1 MLATHTDGVLTGPQ
15 TLTLSFGEIFIGE
28 SSLVHRGRGVP
39 PPSSVLRHMVASRSC
54 DRLYKH
60 LLANWPAGK
69 HLTAALALRYARCAI
84 AALLLPSIVG
94 SGGLGLGRV
103 TRTATWTNDCVF
115 FTSANAADM
124 V

>member
-1 MLATHTDGVLTGPQ
+1 MGTYELFPKPGFGHNRDTGPQ

-69 HLTAALALRYARCAI
+69 HLTVEKVVFAGWSGYNNVRTRSNALSRSQMSLKHRLQPNYF
-84 AALLLPSIVG
+84 V
-94 SGGLGLGRV
+94 
-103 TRTATWTNDCVF
+103 
-115 FTSANAADM
+115 
-124 V
+124 

>member
-69 HLTAALALRYARCAI
+69 HLTAALALRYARSCRRSRHRA
-84 AALLLPSIVG
+84 ATSALL
-94 SGGLGLGRV
+94 
-103 TRTATWTNDCVF
+103 TATGK
-115 FTSANAADM
+115 S
-124 V
+124 

>member
-1 MLATHTDGVLTGPQ
+1 MSTENITVKCSFCCATRPGYKATTLMSAHYMLAAR
-15 TLTLSFGEIFIGE
+15 
-28 SSLVHRGRGVP
+28 SL
-39 PPSSVLRHMVASRSC
+39 
-54 DRLYKH
+54 
-60 LLANWPAGK
+60 
-69 HLTAALALRYARCAI
+69 LALRYARCAI